1 MNERKWKVLL
11 VDDEPSILKVV
22 GKRLQVEGYD
32 VVVAADGQEAMEK
45 AQQEHPDLIVLDLM
59 LPKLSGFDVCV
70 QLKKDRRS
78 RDIPIITIFSGKGS
92 TEDADRCRQ
101 AGAAAYVSKGH
112 GAGPLLDQIKTL
124 LKEFPGQPSPP
135 A

>member
-1 MNERKWKVLL
+1 MSERKWRILL

-22 GKRLQVEGYD
+22 GKRLEVEGYE
-32 VVVAADGQEAMEK
+32 VIIAADGEEAIEK
-45 AQQEHPDLIVLDLM
+45 AKQAHPDLIVLDLM
-59 LPKLSGFDVCV
+59 LPKLNGIDVCS

-78 RDIPIITIFSGKGS
+78 QDIPIITIFSGKGS
-92 TEDADRCRQ
+92 SEDAERCRE

-112 GAGPLLDQIKTL
+112 GANPLVEQIKTL
-124 LKEFPGQPSPP
+124 LQEIPQQPPSS